1 MPSLPVMQT
10 VIRELLTLEPS
21 PRVPEPDLVMESEEA
36 VEAFTCAG
44 REAGVMAPVY
54 LFHAIHISEVI
65 RPGDTVIDLACGPAT
80 QLGLV
85 ARLNPNAQFIGI
97 DLSKGMLKR
106 ASAYIL
112 SQGLKNVTFQEG
124 SIDSLDWI
132 ENQSVDAVMSTMAL
146 HHLPDLR
153 SLKNTFLEVDRVLK
167 QNGGIYMAD
176 FGHLKSEKS
185 IKYFAYQYADIQP
198 QKFTED
204 YHHSLRA
211 AFYLNDYKKAMVPL
225 TARARLYS
233 TFMLPYMVA
242 LKSNAR
248 RGPDKMLREKLLEI
262 RDNLPQYHQI
272 DFNDLS
278 VFFQLNGLS
287 SFLIK

>member
-1 MPSLPVMQT
+1 MPSLPVFRT
-10 VIRELLTLEPS
+10 VIRELLTLES
-21 PRVPEPDLVMESEEA
+21 APRVPEPDLVMDSEEA

-65 RPGDTVIDLACGPAT
+65 TPGDTVIDLACGPAT

-85 ARLNPNAQFIGI
+85 ARLNPDAQFIGI

-106 ASAYIL
+106 ASDYIQ

-124 SIDSLDWI
+124 SIDSLDWL

-146 HHLPDLR
+146 HHLPDIH
-153 SLKNTFLEVDRVLK
+153 SLANTFLEVGRVLK
-167 QNGGIYMAD
+167 QNGGIYLAD

-185 IKYFAYQYADIQP
+185 IRYFAFQYADKQP

-211 AFYLNDYKKAMVPL
+211 AFYLSDYKKAASPL

-233 TFMLPYMVA
+233 TFMLPFMVA
-242 LKSNAR
+242 LKSNPR
-248 RGPDKMLREKLLEI
+248 RKADNMLREKLIRI
-262 RDNLPQYHQI
+262 RDNLPLYHQI
-272 DFNDLS
+272 DFNDLK